1 MGHASRF
8 PSVAAAGGGIEPV
21 EKIGWGLP
29 PPQCC
34 PSGAERGRFRGGG
47 GGAGLRGAGRGGGAD
62 EHRHQFV
69 PAKSGEK
76 SSIGSE
82 RAQSF
87 GGPAEECISGREAVE
102 GVGLFEADHVDEHAS
117 DFGRGR
123 SLVVPS
129 EQ

>member
-1 MGHASRF
+1 VGHASRF

-29 PPQCC
+29 LLQLRPG
-34 PSGAERGRFRGGG
+34 GAEGGNFRGCGG
-47 GGAGLRGAGRGGGAD
+47 SACLRGAGRGGGANK
-62 EHRHQFV
+62 HRHQFV

-82 RAQSF
+82 RAQSL
-87 GGPAEECISGREAVE
+87 GGLAEERIPGREAVKR
-102 GVGLFEADHVDEHAS
+102 VGLFEADHVDEHAG
-117 DFGRGR
+117 DCGRGR
-123 SLVVPS
+123 SLLVPA